1 MESLLLIFAAAL
13 IFLAFSSYRRQ
24 RQIQSLQEMVSSR
37 ESEIEALRRQRISTD
52 HENKETKALHSALS
66 EVAFDLALVLD
77 EAAVILSHNQAAE
90 RLFGDSCAVGKQ
102 LGEILDSDDLASL
115 VDYTLNEHDSL
126 EEQFVI
132 DDVYYRARAQVVTI
146 AEDRRFVAV
155 AMQDVTNLVNL
166 NRARRDLVA
175 NISHELRTPITRIR
189 LIIEGLFLDA
199 DRPKRKA
206 SIQSLKEIAM
216 ETDALLWL
224 SQELLDLSMI
234 ESGEAIMRLVPT
246 PLTQVVDEAI
256 ERLMPQAEMK
266 DLAIVS
272 HVPRSVAVLCD
283 ADQLK
288 RALGNLIHNAIKW
301 SPPGQAI
308 TITAADLEDEVSVS
322 IFDKGPGVPEELRE
336 RVFERFYQADVS
348 RSGDEGTGLGLAICK
363 HIIEAHGGRIWA
375 EGNSRGEGG
384 LFLFTLLKAEANFEI
399 DAQPALVEAASVP
412 AADIAN
418 ALQGNR
424 IKLVEADGARNRYPS
439 LRGSVFAV
447 NCFCLYHA

>member
-1 MESLLLIFAAAL
+1 MESLLFIFAAAL

-24 RQIQSLQEMVSSR
+24 GQIQSLQETISSR
-37 ESEIEALRRQRISTD
+37 ENEIAALRRQRLSAE
-52 HENKETKALHSALS
+52 HENNETKALYSALS
-66 EVAFDLALVLD
+66 EVAFDLALVLN
-77 EAAVILSHNQAAE
+77 EAGVILSHNQAAE
-90 RLFGDSCAVGKQ
+90 RLFGEACAVGRK
-102 LGEILDSDDLASL
+102 LGEIIDSDDLANL

-132 DDVYYRARAQVVTI
+132 ADVYYRARTQIVTI

-246 PLTQVVDEAI
+246 PLAQVVDEAI

-266 DLAIVS
+266 DLSIVS
-272 HVPRSVAVLCD
+272 HVSRSDAVLCD

-308 TITAADLEDEVSVS
+308 TITASDLEDEVLVS

-384 LFLFTLLKAEANFEI
+384 LFLFTMLKAEANFEI
-399 DAQPALVEAASVP
+399 DAQPAVVEASTVP

-418 ALQGNR
+418 AL
-424 IKLVEADGARNRYPS
+424 
-439 LRGSVFAV
+439 
-447 NCFCLYHA
+447 

>member
-1 MESLLLIFAAAL
+1 MEALLAISAAAL
-13 IFLAFSSYRRQ
+13 LFLAYLCWRRQ
-24 RQIQSLQEMVSSR
+24 RQVDSLQAAMRRR
-37 ESEIEALRRQRISTD
+37 EHEIDALRRQIMSSELED
-52 HENKETKALHSALS
+52 KQALALDAALAD
-66 EVAFDLALVLD
+66 VAFDSAIVLD
-77 EAAVILSHNQAAE
+77 EESNIVRHNRAAE
-90 RLFGDSCAVGKQ
+90 GLFGDTSVDSVLGKS
-102 LGEILDSDDLASL
+102 LGDLLPSGDLAEL

-126 EEQFVI
+126 EEQFMI
-132 DDVYYRARAQVVTI
+132 AGVYYRARAQALTLPQG
-146 AEDRRFVAV
+146 ERFVAV
-155 AMQDVTNLVNL
+155 ALQDVSNLVNL

-246 PLTQVVDEAI
+246 PLTQIVDAAI
-256 ERLMPQAEMK
+256 ERLLPQAQMK
-266 DLAIVS
+266 DLTIVS
-272 HVPRSVAVLCD
+272 HVPRNCAVLCD

-288 RALGNLIHNAIKW
+288 RVLGNLIHNAIKW
-301 SPPGQAI
+301 SPPNEAI
-308 TITAADLEDEVSVS
+308 TITAAEFADDVSLS
-322 IFDKGPGVPEELRE
+322 IFDKGPGVPEDLRE

-348 RSGDEGTGLGLAICK
+348 RSRDDGTGLGLAICK

-384 LFLFTLLKAEANFEI
+384 LFKFTVLKADMNFEQET
-399 DAQPALVEAASVP
+399 QPVPESAVAAS
-412 AADIAN
+412 A
-418 ALQGNR
+418 
-424 IKLVEADGARNRYPS
+424 
-439 LRGSVFAV
+439 SV
-447 NCFCLYHA
+447 NSG

>member
-1 MESLLLIFAAAL
+1 MANHAAVG
-13 IFLAFSSYRRQ
+13 R
-24 RQIQSLQEMVSSR
+24 
-37 ESEIEALRRQRISTD
+37 
-52 HENKETKALHSALS
+52 KALAK
-66 EVAFDLALVLD
+66 F
-77 EAAVILSHNQAAE
+77 I
-90 RLFGDSCAVGKQ
+90 
-102 LGEILDSDDLASL
+102 DSDDLANL

-132 DDVYYRARAQVVTI
+132 ADVYYRARTQIVTM

-155 AMQDVTNLVNL
+155 SMQDVTNLVNL

-246 PLTQVVDEAI
+246 PLAQVVDEAI

-266 DLAIVS
+266 DLSIVS
-272 HVPRSVAVLCD
+272 HVSRSDAVLCD

-301 SPPGQAI
+301 SPSWPG
-308 TITAADLEDEVSVS
+308 DHDHS
-322 IFDKGPGVPEELRE
+322 
-336 RVFERFYQADVS
+336 
-348 RSGDEGTGLGLAICK
+348 
-363 HIIEAHGGRIWA
+363 
-375 EGNSRGEGG
+375 
-384 LFLFTLLKAEANFEI
+384 
-399 DAQPALVEAASVP
+399 
-412 AADIAN
+412 
-418 ALQGNR
+418 
-424 IKLVEADGARNRYPS
+424 
-439 LRGSVFAV
+439 
-447 NCFCLYHA
+447 